1 MSAVRGL
8 RPNVLS
14 YLLKGSPEQQAAA
27 KQAPAD
33 DQILAENE
41 QGDSALM
48 LAERQNMS
56 LFSHCQTLGPKTTTS
71 DLDSL
76 ERSNR
81 VVKMLLAAL
90 SSAKV
95 AEFKHLHECFKDGLS
110 FADWSMRGSA
120 GAGGNENVT
129 VVGVMAADY
138 D

>member
-1 MSAVRGL
+1 M
-8 RPNVLS
+8 S
-14 YLLKGSPEQQAAA
+14 YLLTDPQEQQKDA
-27 KQAPAD
+27 KQASAD
-33 DQILAENE
+33 DQILLENE
-41 QGDSALM
+41 QGDTPLA

-90 SSAKV
+90 SPAKV
-95 AEFKHLHECFKDGLS
+95 AEFKHLHESFKDGLS
-110 FADWSMRGSA
+110 FADWFVRGSA
-120 GAGGNENVT
+120 GAGGNKNVT
-129 VVGVMAADY
+129 VVGVVASDY